1 MVPGDAR
8 SHARTAADS
17 PVILPSPVEVAR
29 SFNALWNERA
39 LAASIVATLRRVLIG
54 FGLAIAVGVPL
65 GLSLD
70 PGVC

>member
-1 MVPGDAR
+1 MVSWRRA

-17 PVILPSPVEVAR
+17 PVILHRRGVAR